1 MIKLSMTPS
10 FNLQKATG
18 AGIRV
23 ALIDSGV
30 NANISTSVCCRRR
43 WLGLRSM
50 TRRQIRPQQD
60 FSDRIGHGT
69 ALAGILRAKAPQ
81 VKCMQSRCSVMPPG
95 FFFGS

>member
-30 NANISTSVCCRRR
+30 NAQHSHV
-43 WLGLRSM
+43 G
-50 TRRQIRPQQD
+50 
-60 FSDRIGHGT
+60 FV
-69 ALAGILRAKAPQ
+69 AGITLP
-81 VKCMQSRCSVMPPG
+81 VFV
-95 FFFGS
+95 